1 MKISKR
7 VEKIELS
14 PARDLYNRAK
24 QYQDIIDLTL
34 GDPDIKPKDEIIAAA
49 HAAMIDGK
57 TRYSANA
64 GLSELRETIGK
75 CISLEYGLD
84 VDPTKEIAVT
94 VGGMEA
100 LYLTINALV
109 DEGDE
114 VVVIAPYYPNYLQM
128 IRMSGGIPKIVYTD
142 EENGFCPTKEQIAQN
157 ITERTVAVIV
167 NSPSNPTGIVYP
179 RELIQDIASL
189 AIENDLTVISDEV
202 YKTLVFGGKHHES
215 ILNID
220 GMRDRTVL
228 IDSISKR
235 FAMTGYRLGYLF
247 APKAL
252 VDVITKLQENVCAC
266 APLPSQYAAV
276 EAYTNH
282 IQDRNVAEVYEERT
296 RILADELNKID
307 GIRCISPEGTF
318 YIFANIKETGMDC
331 MEFALKLLEAEQV
344 AVVPG
349 IAYGEEYTDY
359 VRIACTRDKET
370 LVRAAKKIS
379 RLINGGEKG

>member
-128 IRMSGGIPKIVYTD
+128 IRMSGGIPKIVYTN

-202 YKTLVFGGKHHES
+202 YKTLVFDGKHHES

-282 IQDRNVAEVYEERT
+282 IQDRNIAEVYEERT